1 MTTSRIPLPAKP
13 FETAERYI
21 QLKKKYAPTSWYAT
35 ASLISDMILM
45 PIITIFFIFLCQ
57 ADLMTVGM
65 TTLKAYQVWK
75 EYTEYT
81 SLRFDV
87 QNMFLHCQVVGG
99 PFIVTNNPTYMPY
112 VFADA
117 AQRVPV
123 GMAKAPLGGRS
134 DG

>member
-1 MTTSRIPLPAKP
+1 VPLPAKP

-21 QLKKKYAPTSWYAT
+21 QLKKKYAPTSWYAMM
-35 ASLISDMILM
+35 SLISDMILM
-45 PIITIFFIFLCQ
+45 PIITIFFIFLWQ
-57 ADLMTVGM
+57 ADVLTVGM
-65 TTLKAYQVWK
+65 TALKSYQVWK

-87 QNMFLHCQVVGG
+87 QTMFLHCQTVGG
-99 PFIVTNNPTYMPY
+99 PFIVTNNPAYMPY

-117 AQRVPV
+117 VQRVPV
-123 GMAKAPLGGRS
+123 GMAKAPLGGRL